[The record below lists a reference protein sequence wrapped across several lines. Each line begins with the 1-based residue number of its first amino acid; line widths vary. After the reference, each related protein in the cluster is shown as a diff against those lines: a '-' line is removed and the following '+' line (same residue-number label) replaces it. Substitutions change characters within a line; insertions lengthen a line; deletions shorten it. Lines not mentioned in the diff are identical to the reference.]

1 MTIVHKSE
9 EIMNE
14 IVNKNNI
21 ITINNN
27 VNNCNACNYCNTCNS
42 INSCNTCN
50 ACNSCQSGYNQND
63 FVQDIKVV

>member
-21 ITINNN
+21 TINNN
-27 VNNCNACNYCNTCNS
+27 INNCNTCNYCNTCNS

-63 FVQDIKVV
+63 FVQDIEVV